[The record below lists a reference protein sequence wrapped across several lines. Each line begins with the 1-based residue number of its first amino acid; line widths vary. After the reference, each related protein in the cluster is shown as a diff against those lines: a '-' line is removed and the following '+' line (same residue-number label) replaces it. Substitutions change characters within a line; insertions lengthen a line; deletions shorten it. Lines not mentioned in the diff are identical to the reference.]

1 MLTLFNPS
9 ILWDNRA
16 ALISGAIVGLALGTL
31 AASLALAF
39 GLAGWSLKASK
50 RPALLWLGH
59 IYVESMRN
67 TPVLLYIYL
76 IYFGLPELGLSL
88 SPFNSALLALSVQ
101 SGAYMT
107 EIIRGAFKAVGEEQR
122 QAARALALR
131 PWYSVLH
138 VELPQ
143 MLRVAFPALGNQI
156 VSLVLGT
163 SLASVITVPE
173 LTYRSVLIGDKTY
186 QYFSVFALDGVFYV
200 IIVQMITAVWNV
212 IERKQ
217 FGRWGASV

>member
-1 MLTLFNPS
+1 MLTLFNPT
-9 ILWDNRA
+9 ILWANRG
-16 ALISGAIVGLALGTL
+16 ALISGAIVGLVLGTL
-31 AASLALAF
+31 AAALALAF
-39 GLAGWSLKASK
+39 GLGGWSLKASR
-50 RPALLWLGH
+50 RPALRWLGH
-59 IYVESMRN
+59 LYVESMRN

-76 IYFGLPELGLSL
+76 IYFGLPEVGVSL

-107 EIIRGAFKAVGEEQR
+107 EVMRGAFKAVGEEQR
-122 QAARALALR
+122 KAARALAMR
-131 PWYSVLH
+131 PWNSLRH

-156 VSLVLGT
+156 VSLILGT

-173 LTYRSVLIGDKTY
+173 LTYRSILIGDRTY
-186 QYFSVFALDGVFYV
+186 QYFSVFALDAVFYV
-200 IIVQMITAVWNV
+200 MIVQVITTVWNA
-212 IERKQ
+212 IERRQ